1 MVSRMADVPFHC
13 RGTPHVFKKAVLPA
27 KPVSGSNLSNFLVFL
42 EVSSLEEEESIWCKL
57 TNKSMAG
64 CSSRVVPSSR
74 RAPVLP

>member
-74 RAPVLP
+74 RAPDLP